1 MVKKSEKTV
10 NKEANTAKKE
20 QSKTVIKTN
29 TDVTKKAIQKEEK
42 RLITFLKNKAID
54 NDKFNIALALVKDI
68 AFMTVKTDELKKDI
82 ETYGMVE
89 TYQNGANQSGRKK
102 SASFEAYLN
111 MTKQKSA
118 LIKQLTDL
126 LPTDENYIPA
136 TPEDKKDDFDNFL
149 KERKKKHESDNRV

>member
-1 MVKKSEKTV
+1 MARKSEKTV
-10 NKEANTAKKE
+10 KKEAITAEKE
-20 QSKTVIKTN
+20 QKETIIKTN
-29 TDVTKKAIQKEEK
+29 TDVKKAIQKEEK

-54 NDKFNIALALVKDI
+54 NDKLNIALDLVKDI

-102 SASFEAYLN
+102 SASFEVYLN

-136 TPEDKKDDFDNFL
+136 SPEEQKDDFDNFL
-149 KERKKKHESDNRV
+149 KERKKKNESDNRV